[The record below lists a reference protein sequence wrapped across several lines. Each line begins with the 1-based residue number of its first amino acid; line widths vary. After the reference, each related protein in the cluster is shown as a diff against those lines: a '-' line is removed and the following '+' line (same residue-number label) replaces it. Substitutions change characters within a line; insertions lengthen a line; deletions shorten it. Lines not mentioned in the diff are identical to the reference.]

1 MEGVREAE
9 FSYERAEGFV
19 TFDTTK
25 TSPEEFLAE
34 LDRMTDFSGTVRV
47 DGDSESMLHDIPEG
61 SEDHSEA
68 DGHQHETG
76 NGHEHETGNDGTK

>member
-1 MEGVREAE
+1 MAVERVDGVREAE

-34 LDRMTDFSGTVRV
+34 LDRMTDFSGTVR
-47 DGDSESMLHDIPEG
+47 DDPRSESMSHDTPEG
-61 SEDHSEA
+61 SGEHRE
-68 DGHQHETG
+68 HEE
-76 NGHEHETGNDGTK
+76 HEHETGNDGTR

>member
-1 MEGVREAE
+1 ME

-34 LDRMTDFSGTVRV
+34 LDRMTDFSGTVRAEAS
-47 DGDSESMLHDIPEG
+47 SESMSHDAPEG
-61 SEDHSEA
+61 GEEHGEYEDYQ
-68 DGHQHETG
+68 HQ
-76 NGHEHETGNDGTK
+76 TGNDGASS

>member
-1 MEGVREAE
+1 MAVERVEGVREAQ

-34 LDRMTDFSGTVRV
+34 LDRMTDFSGTVRT
-47 DGDSESMLHDIPEG
+47 DANAESMSHDTPEG
-61 SEDHSEA
+61 SEEHREDRE
-68 DGHQHETG
+68 
-76 NGHEHETGNDGTK
+76 HEHETGNDGTR